1 MQIIL
6 KWGHLIV
13 LFLIIFLAIIAFYH
27 ADVIKFKTY
36 TNDDFG
42 IKTILSENDQD
53 QDGTD
58 DYTDILNGAREFVSQ
73 KPKYKSKYYAGGYP
87 TDGYYVCTDV
97 IWYALKSAGYDLK
110 SMMDNDIKN
119 HQADYAIEKI
129 DPNIDFRRVKN
140 IKVFLDKYA
149 EKWST
154 DSSEIEKWQAGDI
167 VVYADH
173 IAIISNKRTK
183 DGKSY
188 IIHHGGLKYEENA
201 LTKKTIVGHYR
212 FNLQNLV

>member
-1 MQIIL
+1 MPMLLSL
-6 KWGHLIV
+6 KLIV
-13 LFLIIFLAIIAFYH
+13 
-27 ADVIKFKTY
+27 
-36 TNDDFG
+36 
-42 IKTILSENDQD
+42 SENDQD

-140 IKVFLDKYA
+140 IKVFLDKYG
-149 EKWST
+149 KP
-154 DSSEIEKWQAGDI
+154 
-167 VVYADH
+167 
-173 IAIISNKRTK
+173 AIL
-183 DGKSY
+183 SY
-188 IIHHGGLKYEENA
+188 MRITLPSLAIKGRKMVNPILFIMA
-201 LTKKTIVGHYR
+201 A
-212 FNLQNLV
+212 

>member
-110 SMMDNDIKN
+110 TMMDNDIKN

-183 DGKSY
+183 DGKPY

-212 FNLQNLV
+212 FKI

>member
-119 HQADYAIEKI
+119 HLY
-129 DPNIDFRRVKN
+129 
-140 IKVFLDKYA
+140 
-149 EKWST
+149 
-154 DSSEIEKWQAGDI
+154 
-167 VVYADH
+167 
-173 IAIISNKRTK
+173 
-183 DGKSY
+183 
-188 IIHHGGLKYEENA
+188 
-201 LTKKTIVGHYR
+201 
-212 FNLQNLV
+212 